1 MRFLILISKLRNV
14 NMLWC
19 LQQMRVH
26 GCIFC
31 REWDGKTAHLNVLM
45 LTRIIIV
52 SYIAVQVPR
61 TIIATLV
68 VPCLIERIQTI
79 ILISLLCVQLSNC
92 CIRIEVVSAYVIIPA
107 IALKANSN
115 LRSFHTSSKLI
126 DVGRSY
132 VDTARLRTL

>member
-1 MRFLILISKLRNV
+1 
-14 NMLWC
+14 MLWR

-61 TIIATLV
+61 TIIATLGHLKTHFKV
-68 VPCLIERIQTI
+68 T
-79 ILISLLCVQLSNC
+79 SLL
-92 CIRIEVVSAYVIIPA
+92 RVSMKQVTTGEDG
-107 IALKANSN
+107 LV
-115 LRSFHTSSKLI
+115 HQ
-126 DVGRSY
+126 
-132 VDTARLRTL
+132 